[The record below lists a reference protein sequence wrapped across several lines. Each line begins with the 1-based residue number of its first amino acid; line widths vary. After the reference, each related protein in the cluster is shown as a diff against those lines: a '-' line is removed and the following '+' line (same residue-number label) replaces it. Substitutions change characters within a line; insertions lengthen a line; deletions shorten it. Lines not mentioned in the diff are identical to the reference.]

1 MEAERG
7 GAGLG
12 LDQEGDLVRIN
23 FWCGGRILDGW
34 LNVDGAHRNKDVR
47 GPDLLHAVQFAPD
60 GSIVNPLPLP
70 DGCAE
75 ELQAIHAAEHVHQW
89 ELPFLIAEWH
99 RLLKP
104 GGLLVLELPDLHKF
118 CHNILQGKMVGG
130 KHPDQLGM
138 WAAWGDPR
146 GKDPWMTH
154 KWGYTFKTLAPI
166 VMAAGFEKPNEHPTR
181 YHPAGREFRDL
192 RLEARKPANG

>member
-1 MEAERG
+1 MEAKRG

-34 LNVDGAHRNKDVR
+34 LNVDGAHRNKEVR

-75 ELQAIHAAEHVHQW
+75 ELQAIHAAEHVHKW

-104 GGLLVLELPDLHKF
+104 GGLLVLELPDLMK
-118 CHNILQGKMVGG
+118 CCKNVLDGVVRGG

-138 WAAWGDPR
+138 FGLYGDPR
-146 GKDPWMTH
+146 SNDPFMNH
-154 KWGYTFKTLAPI
+154 KYSYTFKTLSPLVI
-166 VMAAGFEKPNEHPTR
+166 AAGFQRPEEKPTIWHPC
-181 YHPAGREFRDL
+181 GREHRDF
-192 RLEARKPANG
+192 RLEARKPS